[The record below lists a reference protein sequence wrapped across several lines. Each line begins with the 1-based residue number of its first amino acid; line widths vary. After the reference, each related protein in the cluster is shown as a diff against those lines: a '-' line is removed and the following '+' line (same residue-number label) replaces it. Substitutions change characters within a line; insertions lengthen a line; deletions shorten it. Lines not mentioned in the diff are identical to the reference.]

1 MVSVLKVAFK
11 QVNQSEAIILSHT
24 SIIASFLYYAKTPNS
39 ELSLAEEVALVSL
52 P

>member
-11 QVNQSEAIILSHT
+11 QVNQSEVIILSHT
-24 SIIASFLYYAKTPNS
+24 SIASFLYYAKTPNS